1 VVESGARVVHGGA
14 LGGLKILAAAGRRFR
29 SRAKFLTRRPGNV
42 GLSRCPRRFLPPD
55 RLKRRSRL
63 LASLTVDRRTAGRSY
78 GLHGARSRSETDVS
92 QRRQRQRSQKQGAA
106 RDMRPPS
113 FRSSAVFAT
122 PRHQQLAAPQHPG
135 RGMAPWFCRG
145 RDRHCWRPPAQIPAC
160 GTTALGSC
168 LRFWRQSE
176 PPARDARCVLL
187 VAIAFQGAPSVPRS
201 SRHAGCDAAA
211 S

>member
-1 VVESGARVVHGGA
+1 MGSA
-14 LGGLKILAAAGRRFR
+14 LSFRRQVSAAIPRKHWGFGSVTEVSASRSTVSSPLSASMSPVDRKTAGRRMAPTEA
-29 SRAKFLTRRPGNV
+29 SREGAREWDSETATAARQGRAAAP
-42 GLSRCPRRFLPPD
+42 S
-55 RLKRRSRL
+55 
-63 LASLTVDRRTAGRSY
+63 AGRTKR
-78 GLHGARSRSETDVS
+78 GHR
-92 QRRQRQRSQKQGAA
+92 
-106 RDMRPPS
+106 S
-113 FRSSAVFAT
+113 FRHTAV
-122 PRHQQLAAPQHPG
+122 PQL
-135 RGMAPWFCRG
+135 RFCRG

>member
-1 VVESGARVVHGGA
+1 LESSGPCGD
-14 LGGLKILAAAGRRFR
+14 GRHFRFG
-29 SRAKFLTRRPGNV
+29 AKFFDAIPRKHWGLESFGPRIDCPVTAVCFDVVSRSPDRWSQSRLARRP
-42 GLSRCPRRFLPPD
+42 LE
-55 RLKRRSRL
+55 KRRGCL
-63 LASLTVDRRTAGRSY
+63 PGTPEAAIAT
-78 GLHGARSRSETDVS
+78 
-92 QRRQRQRSQKQGAA
+92 GAA
-106 RDMRPPS
+106 RDMRPGWFRSCDVSQFRS
-113 FRSSAVFAT
+113 FRHTAVSAARRAAAPAASAFRFT
-122 PRHQQLAAPQHPG
+122 AAPQQ
-135 RGMAPWFCRG
+135 CRG

-176 PPARDARCVLL
+176 PPARDAGCVLL